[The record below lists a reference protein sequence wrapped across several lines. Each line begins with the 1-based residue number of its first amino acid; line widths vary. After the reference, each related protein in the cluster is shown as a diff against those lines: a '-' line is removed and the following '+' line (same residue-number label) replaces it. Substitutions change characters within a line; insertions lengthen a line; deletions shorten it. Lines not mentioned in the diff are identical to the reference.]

1 MELNIRP
8 LVLIVPLFVGTATLL
23 CAQQYQQRHR
33 REHMVCPID
42 GARMDWTG
50 NQQGGMNPSCEFSHV
65 AFAAN
70 GQRADHK
77 AWASC
82 SENDN

>member
-1 MELNIRP
+1 MNRLA
-8 LVLIVPLFVGTATLL
+8 VLAILGVATVVYP
-23 CAQQYQQRHR
+23 QQHR
-33 REHMVCPID
+33 RQHMVCPID
-42 GARMDWTG
+42 GAQMSWTG

-65 AFAAN
+65 AYAPD

-82 SENDN
+82 AE

>member
-1 MELNIRP
+1 MKFKMKP
-8 LVLIVPLFVGTATLL
+8 LALMLLLFVGTATLL
-23 CAQQYQQRHR
+23 YAQQYQQKHR
-33 REHMVCPID
+33 REHMACPID

-65 AFAAN
+65 AFAAD

-82 SENDN
+82 VEEQ